1 MITKND
7 LGQLRKGLGKEIGDS
22 ANKLKEELKAE
33 INASAKSLRKE
44 FKEDIETAVVQVINA
59 VIKHTASKEE
69 LKRVKG
75 ELSEK
80 IDTIKSELSSE
91 IKADTPTPQE
101 FTSHEKRIS
110 KLESAVFP
118 S

>member
-1 MITKND
+1 MALTKKDLKESLATQRKDITK
-7 LGQLRKGLGKEIGDS
+7 
-22 ANKLKEELKAE
+22 
-33 INASAKSLRKE
+33 
-44 FKEDIETAVVQVINA
+44 DIETAVAQIINA
-59 VIKHTASKEE
+59 VIRHTASKEE

-80 IDTIKSELSSE
+80 IDTVKSELSSE
-91 IKADTPTPQE
+91 IQGVKRQINDLKADTPTPQE